1 MLLSYFW
8 NATEQSRL
16 FRRARGPRGTGRWPD
31 SESHWTNQD
40 QQHLS
45 LVVRS
50 FGGGAWEKKQRLLG
64 CDQTVL
70 HRRVDHSG
78 PLTATSTSYGIKA
91 DFSLASSLAVLNSV
105 LLGGLFFF
113 FIPLIFFASMHRGQA
128 LVSIPAGPLLP
139 RPNPDGDSSV
149 SP

>member
-16 FRRARGPRGTGRWPD
+16 FRRARGPRGTRRWPD
-31 SESHWTNQD
+31 SEAHWTNQD

-113 FIPLIFFASMHRGQA
+113 F
-128 LVSIPAGPLLP
+128 LLP
-139 RPNPDGDSSV
+139 SKSYKASTGDRPKCLSQPD
-149 SP
+149 PYCPAPTQTEIALCH